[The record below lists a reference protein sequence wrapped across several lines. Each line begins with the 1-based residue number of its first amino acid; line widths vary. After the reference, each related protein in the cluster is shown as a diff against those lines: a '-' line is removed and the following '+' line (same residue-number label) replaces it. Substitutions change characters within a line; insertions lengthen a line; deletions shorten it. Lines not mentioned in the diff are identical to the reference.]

1 MKVGI
6 VDGSMV
12 LDLGNW
18 IIVSFIKIW
27 VIGRRGTA
35 LEGSNVYIFFQV
47 KRNFWVIHVKIFA
60 GIYGFRIQ
68 LCNDPGC
75 IEIFFTLGEIALVQM

>member
-1 MKVGI
+1 VEQLWREVSESRDCGWFHG
-6 VDGSMV
+6 VRFGQ
-12 LDLGNW
+12 LDNC
-18 IIVSFIKIW
+18 
-27 VIGRRGTA
+27 VIHQNMGYRKKRDSIRRKQC
-35 LEGSNVYIFFQV
+35 LHFFQV

-75 IEIFFTLGEIALVQM
+75 IEIFLP